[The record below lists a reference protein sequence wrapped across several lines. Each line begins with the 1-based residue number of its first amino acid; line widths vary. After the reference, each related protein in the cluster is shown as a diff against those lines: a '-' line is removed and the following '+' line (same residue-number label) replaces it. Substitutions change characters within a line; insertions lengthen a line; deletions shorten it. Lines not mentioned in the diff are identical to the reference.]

1 MIENYEELANA
12 IVVQAVVDYRIA
24 KKRLEKHPL
33 DKMQR
38 HTQREVLR
46 FFRSDWFG
54 ILTTLDPEVI
64 IEKLAK
70 EGAE

>member
-12 IVVQAVVDYRIA
+12 IVVQAVVDYRRA
-24 KKRLEKHPL
+24 TKRLEKHPL
-33 DKMQR
+33 DKMQK
-38 HTQREVLR
+38 HTHREVLR

-70 EGAE
+70 EVAE

>member
-1 MIENYEELANA
+1 MSNYEELANA

-24 KKRLEKHPL
+24 AKRLEKHPL
-33 DKMQR
+33 DKMHK

-46 FFRSDWFG
+46 FLRSDWFG
-54 ILTTLDPEVI
+54 ILTTLDSEVI

-70 EGAE
+70 EVAE

>member
-1 MIENYEELANA
+1 MIGNYEELANA
-12 IVVQAVVDYRIA
+12 IVVQAVIDYRIA
-24 KKRLEKHPL
+24 TKRLKKHPL
-33 DKMQR
+33 DKMQK

>member
-1 MIENYEELANA
+1 MSNYEELANA

-24 KKRLEKHPL
+24 AKRLEKHPQ
-33 DKMQR
+33 DKMQK
-38 HTQREVLR
+38 HKQQEVLR

-70 EGAE
+70 EVAE

>member
-1 MIENYEELANA
+1 MSNYEELANA
-12 IVVQAVVDYRIA
+12 IVIQAVVDYRIA
-24 KKRLEKHPL
+24 TKRLEKHPL
-33 DKMQR
+33 DKIQK

-54 ILTTLDPEVI
+54 ILTTLDSEVI

-70 EGAE
+70 EVAE